1 MTRLE
6 TSRLV
11 LRPPRLDDAPSYAL
25 GIGEYAVARWL
36 TSVPWPYTL
45 AMARDWLRRAPQ
57 PSPDRAVFIVELPG
71 RGVIGSASWE
81 RFQQKWS
88 PVLRFG
94 NATEQ
99 ETGAVRRTA
108 PLKEFGFWIARPFW
122 GRGYATEAAEALIGW
137 HFAETEAMAIGSS
150 AQHDNQV
157 SLRVQHKLGFRE
169 IGRETRF
176 SEALQLDV
184 EHVVTE
190 LTRQEWSARALK
202 E

>member
-6 TSRLV
+6 TERLV

-71 RGVIGSASWE
+71 RGVIGSASL
-81 RFQQKWS
+81 
-88 PVLRFG
+88 V
-94 NATEQ
+94 
-99 ETGAVRRTA
+99 
-108 PLKEFGFWIARPFW
+108 KEFGFWIARPFW
-122 GRGYATEAAEALIGW
+122 GRGYATEAAQALIGW
-137 HFAETEAMAIGSS
+137 HFTETEASSIGSS

-169 IGRETRF
+169 IGRELRF
-176 SEALQLDV
+176 SETLQLDV
-184 EHVVTE
+184 DHVVTE
-190 LTRQEWSARALK
+190 LTRQDWSARP
-202 E
+202 